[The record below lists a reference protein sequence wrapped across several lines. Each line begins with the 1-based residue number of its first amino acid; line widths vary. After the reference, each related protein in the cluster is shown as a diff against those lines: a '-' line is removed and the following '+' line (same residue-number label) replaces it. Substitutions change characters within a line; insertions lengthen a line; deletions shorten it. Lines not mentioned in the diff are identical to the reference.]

1 MGHLDDGV
9 ARHLGLALVEIDH
22 HHRAALHGLV
32 TRWRGVKDAQP
43 AVTEANLTCGVDG
56 AMVWATMGQGG
67 QHALKRARQVGRTL
81 LTQAD
86 IAEDSTHQGI
96 VAGA

>member
-1 MGHLDDGV
+1 
-9 ARHLGLALVEIDH
+9 
-22 HHRAALHGLV
+22 
-32 TRWRGVKDAQP
+32 
-43 AVTEANLTCGVDG
+43 
-56 AMVWATMGQGG
+56 MGQGG